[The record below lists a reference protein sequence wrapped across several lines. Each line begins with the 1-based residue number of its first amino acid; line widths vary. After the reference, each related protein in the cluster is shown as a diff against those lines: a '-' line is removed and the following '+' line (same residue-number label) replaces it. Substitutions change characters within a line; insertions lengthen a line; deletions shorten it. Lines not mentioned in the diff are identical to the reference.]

1 MRVVQVSLLLF
12 FSSDIFVWSK
22 SKLMLEIPV
31 FYIFTFQLFS
41 NIRFPSICDI
51 KLLHNPIHPP
61 RPPLPPPPKKKK
73 FCKWKEYEAK
83 LLSRYMKLL
92 GTLISKKIVDF

>member
-12 FSSDIFVWSK
+12 FCSDIFVWSK

-61 RPPLPPPPKKKK
+61 RPSPKKKI
-73 FCKWKEYEAK
+73 FWKWKEYEAK

-92 GTLISKKIVDF
+92 GTLISKKIIDF